1 MVNIHGLTVDDESRC
16 THYHTPLD
24 IIAIKFKCCNK
35 FYSCYKCHNENENHE
50 IIRWE
55 KDEFDEQAILCGVCN
70 QTMSIND
77 YMLSEVCPH
86 CSARFNHR
94 CKYHLRRSGV
104 HVPCCRWRSGM

>member
-1 MVNIHGLTVDDESRC
+1 MVNIHGLTVDYESRC

-55 KDEFDEQAILCGVCN
+55 KDEFMNMQFYAVSVIK
-70 QTMSIND
+70 Q
-77 YMLSEVCPH
+77 CPLMII
-86 CSARFNHR
+86 C
-94 CKYHLRRSGV
+94 
-104 HVPCCRWRSGM
+104 

>member
-1 MVNIHGLTVDDESRC
+1 EVHMVKIHVLTVDDESRC

-55 KDEFDEQAILCGVCN
+55 KDEFDEQAIICGVCN
-70 QTMSIND
+70 QTRSTND
-77 YMLSEVCPH
+77 YMLSEVCQH
-86 CSARFNHR
+86 CSAIFNHR
-94 CKYHLRRSGV
+94 CKYH
-104 HVPCCRWRSGM
+104 HHIYFKI